1 MLSRVLMLLAMV
13 ASASAF
19 VVAPASR
26 VARATF
32 AWAPTAESAS
42 CHAPPLARHGSP
54 ALGGPCPAAGES
66 FRARLTRVV
75 CLARGIR
82 TNNTPAK
89 FAPSG
94 PFGGAK
100 APGTEGGWVGDKSR
114 SVQIRKFEQGAD
126 YLFFQGP
133 APKTA
138 VQEDLPSFL
147 SADNFA
153 DLEIKPLQILVTL
166 TGFASFAA
174 VAAVVVA

>member
-1 MLSRVLMLLAMV
+1 MLLAMV

-26 VARATF
+26 VARRSGDVRMGADGGKCELPRTT
-32 AWAPTAESAS
+32 PCT
-42 CHAPPLARHGSP
+42 PRLTR